1 MVSPVITPIEFCS
14 KEMMRGQHC
23 GMAGKATDCNVEW
36 VLLCVPAV
44 LPPIQISAN
53 SLGKAEE
60 DGHGASATLPPL
72 RETQMKLQSLDL
84 DLTQPQ
90 LLRPSG
96 ERTTGSNAFLFLSVF
111 PSLCVTPSY
120 KSLENERKFK
130 TFLKNQNA
138 QVPTHVKWFMFSFNC
153 IWLSSS
159 SPFLWPWRSKHLPH
173 AWGCS
178 GCVYLAALSPW
189 VFS

>member
-1 MVSPVITPIEFCS
+1 MLNGYCFVSQLFCLQS
-14 KEMMRGQHC
+14 RSLLIVWEKQRK
-23 GMAGKATDCNVEW
+23 MAT
-36 VLLCVPAV
+36 VLLQPCHPWGR
-44 LPPIQISAN
+44 PRWN
-53 SLGKAEE
+53 SSLLTWTWPSPSCY
-60 DGHGASATLPPL
+60 GHLES
-72 RETQMKLQSLDL
+72 E
-84 DLTQPQ
+84 PQ
-90 LLRPSG
+90 D
-96 ERTTGSNAFLFLSVF
+96 RTLFLSVF

-153 IWLSSS
+153 IWLSAS

-178 GCVYLAALSPW
+178 GSVYLAALSPW
-189 VFS
+189 AFS